1 MERVKEM
8 AKGISLDD
16 DTPLDV
22 KSKPN
27 TSVSTSQPFVKPKS
41 KPTPEVIPTTNASEQ
56 VTPRLKEEKE
66 ESIFQKAGAS
76 SMETANK
83 GCDFPGGQVKRKL
96 EETERAGSK
105 FQKTENKPI
114 ARERAAFGYD
124 KRGTKQ
130 SNFKKRDDQLGNTMV
145 AHDKAVS
152 LLADNLLRQSNP
164 NNHLGS
170 ALHRL
175 HNAGSKSSLRPDVE
189 FIEIPPVGGK
199 LPKAV
204 RRNLGMSINDNPTW
218 LCNLYMGD
226 VLMASVESANKPNAK
241 TAAAEKAVS
250 ILESSNYVVNN
261 ENKVSQLGRNYSKEV
276 VPFDDNLESQNFE
289 VKAHN
294 ISGTPKPTYTLDG
307 FVLRDHAVSIS
318 PVSMLINS
326 AQSNHVPILFK
337 TSDNIGRLDGEIGYV
352 CHTIINGVTVASG
365 VHMNKREVKLI
376 SAAKALAIL
385 KQSCPTLKKN
395 LNNAQGVAVNT
406 LDGFVLMDH
415 AVSIPPVS
423 MLINSA
429 QSNHVPILFK
439 TSDNIGR
446 LDGEIGYVCHTII
459 NGVTVASGVHM
470 NKREV
475 KLISAAKALAILK
488 QSCPT
493 LKKNLNNAQGVA
505 VNRDELE
512 HVKNIKQ
519 PDAKNTAIGE
529 SNVGHKLLKMMGWK
543 GGALGKDGI
552 VEPIQANGKIGM
564 QGLGFIPVPKDSATQ
579 KLDMKAVKK
588 ILENFVTSGRR
599 DDLVFSADL
608 SNDERK
614 VIHEVCQK
622 FRLKSKS
629 HGKGQKRFLVVCQRR
644 NLNDLVQ
651 DVAES
656 GGTCGQYEL
665 ISPGQ

>member
-1 MERVKEM
+1 MASITKEMEEFFEKHRHPYEPINHWKARKQFMINNWDRYSGNQLVSLAMVWSNMEFDGSSYPPELMERVKEM

-395 LNNAQGVAVNT
+395 LNNAQGVAVN
-406 LDGFVLMDH
+406 
-415 AVSIPPVS
+415 
-423 MLINSA
+423 
-429 QSNHVPILFK
+429 
-439 TSDNIGR
+439 
-446 LDGEIGYVCHTII
+446 
-459 NGVTVASGVHM
+459 
-470 NKREV
+470 
-475 KLISAAKALAILK
+475 
-488 QSCPT
+488 
-493 LKKNLNNAQGVA
+493 
-505 VNRDELE
+505 RDELE